1 MYSGKVADY
10 DPVTGFFV
18 STTMTMIPKTSTSS
32 ESLLSL
38 YHLSNR
44 DLCISAHISRPRQA
58 DQRPS
63 STSYCRDVDRDMNDM
78 RAESTA
84 DYRGGRGLSTD
95 QRPSS
100 TSYRRD
106 VDRDMNDMR
115 AESTADYRGSR
126 GLSIPAPTMSHGS
139 STMPHGSSTMSHGSS
154 TVQGPHHIA

>member
-1 MYSGKVADY
+1 MLDCQFLCWMNVSDLVVLIFYCIYLKLVSGIVTKHAASGFNRVEDQIVNADIADY

-84 DYRGGRGLSTD
+84 DYRR
-95 QRPSS
+95 SS
-100 TSYRRD
+100 
-106 VDRDMNDMR
+106 
-115 AESTADYRGSR
+115 
-126 GLSIPAPTMSHGS
+126 
-139 STMPHGSSTMSHGSS
+139 
-154 TVQGPHHIA
+154 QGCG